1 MEGLLYVA
9 SPLAPWTFLGLTVV
23 LGAAAAYAAGRSLA
37 LTWRPLW
44 QALPYM
50 LVLAAAVGFLHYVL
64 FHEVPVPMIEIAN
77 AVLQQNWA
85 GLAMALRFYGVIFAV
100 LMVVAIAGYA
110 ITRSRQMSRQYGFVR
125 DRV

>member
-1 MEGLLYVA
+1 MQGTLYVA

-23 LGAAAAYAAGRSLA
+23 LGGAAAYAAGRSLA

-64 FHEVPVPMIEIAN
+64 FSEVAVPMGEIIDA
-77 AVLQQNWA
+77 ALQQDWA
-85 GLAMALRFYGVIFAV
+85 GLAAALRFYGVIFAV
-100 LMVVAIAGYA
+100 LMMLAIAGYA

>member
-1 MEGLLYVA
+1 MEGVLYVA

-23 LGAAAAYAAGRSLA
+23 LGGAAAYATGRSLA

-50 LVLAAAVGFLHYVL
+50 VVLAAAVGFLHYVL
-64 FHEVPVPMIEIAN
+64 FHEVAVPMTEIAN

-85 GLAMALRFYGVIFAV
+85 RLAMALRFYGVIFAV
-100 LMVVAIAGYA
+100 LTVVAIGGYT
-110 ITRSRQMSRQYGFVR
+110 ITRARQMSRQYGFAR

>member
-1 MEGLLYVA
+1 MEGTLYVA
-9 SPLAPWTFLGLTVV
+9 SPFAPWTFLGLTVL
-23 LGAAAAYAAGRSLA
+23 LGGAAAYAAGRSLA

-64 FHEVPVPMIEIAN
+64 FNEAALPMTDIFN
-77 AVLQQNWA
+77 AVLEQNWA
-85 GLAMALRFYGVIFAV
+85 GLAMALRFYGVIFIVLTAV
-100 LMVVAIAGYA
+100 AAAGYA
-110 ITRSRQMSRQYGFVR
+110 ITRSRQMSRQYGFAR

>member
-1 MEGLLYVA
+1 MEGTFYVA

-23 LGAAAAYAAGRSLA
+23 LGGAAAFAAGRSLA
-37 LTWRPLW
+37 QTWRPLW

-64 FHEVPVPMIEIAN
+64 FSEAALPMTDIVN
-77 AVLQQNWA
+77 AALEQDWA

-100 LMVVAIAGYA
+100 LTVEAIVGYML
-110 ITRSRQMSRQYGFVR
+110 TRARQMSRQYGFAR